1 MLALIH
7 PTPSFLR
14 RADGQS
20 QKHNPSVTMENLGEY
35 FCIENLSETIRPPMN
50 VLVFYRAYLWAFVV
64 TFLLVT
70 VHCALPAVPLLPCT
84 RFSFGLT

>member
-1 MLALIH
+1 M
-7 PTPSFLR
+7 
-14 RADGQS
+14 

-35 FCIENLSETIRPPMN
+35 FCIENLSETMRPPMN

-64 TFLLVT
+64 TFLLVN
-70 VHCALPAVPLLPCT
+70 VHGALPAVPLLPCT